1 MIEWQVFIT
10 CVVVLMLGLFATGLP
25 IFLAFLTLNL
35 AGLYTLTGNFK
46 GVLLVVNSMFDTSTS
61 MSLAAIPLFILLG
74 EILFRSSAVNVVF
87 NAVDAVVG
95 AVRARLYIVSV
106 VLSTVFG
113 ALSGSAMAVAAMM
126 GSSLLPEMLNRGYNR
141 RLSMG
146 TILGGS
152 SLAPII
158 PPSVMAVVLGI
169 LAGVSIS
176 NLLVAGIVPGLIL
189 GVVFFGYVV
198 LRVKLD
204 PSLAPPSTTDA
215 HLPAPVRL
223 GMVLKALPFV
233 LIIVA
238 IMGLII
244 AGVATPTEAA
254 AVGCVV
260 ALIICSLFATLNLGK
275 LAEALRSTARTTSMI
290 MIIMV
295 CSVSFSQILN
305 MSGVT
310 TSLVQSVVSL
320 DWSPVLMF
328 ALLMALGFVL
338 CMFVD
343 QIAVM
348 ILLVPLYK
356 PIIAGLGFDPLWFWA
371 IFLINVSVGN
381 ITPPFGYT
389 LFTLQGV
396 ARGVPI
402 QELYRAA
409 LPFIVL
415 YVLMIAVFALLPGLI
430 TFLPSL
436 M

>member
-1 MIEWQVFIT
+1 MIEWQVFIIAA
-10 CVVVLMLGLFATGLP
+10 VVLMLGLFGTGMP

-35 AGLYTLTGNFK
+35 AGLYVLTGSFK
-46 GVLLVVNSMFDTSTS
+46 GILLIINSMYDTGTS
-61 MSLAAIPLFILLG
+61 ISLAAIPLFILLG

-95 AVRARLYIVSV
+95 VVRARLYIVSV

-126 GSSLLPEMLNRGYNR
+126 GSSLLPEMKKRGYER

-176 NLLVAGIVPGLIL
+176 SLLVAGIVPGLIL
-189 GVVFFGYVV
+189 ALVFFIYVV
-198 LRVKLD
+198 ARVKMN
-204 PSLAPPSTTDA
+204 PSLAPPATGTTNLSA
-215 HLPAPVRL
+215 ATRL
-223 GMVLKALPFV
+223 GLVLKALPFMA
-233 LIIVA
+233 IIVA

-244 AGVATPTEAA
+244 FGVATPTESA
-254 AVGCVV
+254 AVGCIV
-260 ALIICSLFATLNLGK
+260 ALVVCSLFATLDLGK
-275 LAEALRSTARTTSMI
+275 VREALRATAWTTSMI

-310 TSLVQSVVSL
+310 TSLVQAVISL

-328 ALLMALGFVL
+328 ALLMGLGFVL
-338 CMFVD
+338 CMFID

-396 ARGVPI
+396 TRDVPI

-415 YVLMIAVFALLPGLI
+415 YVVMIAVFALVPGLI
-430 TFLPSL
+430 TYLPSL

>member
-1 MIEWQVFIT
+1 
-10 CVVVLMLGLFATGLP
+10 
-25 IFLAFLTLNL
+25 
-35 AGLYTLTGNFK
+35 
-46 GVLLVVNSMFDTSTS
+46 
-61 MSLAAIPLFILLG
+61 
-74 EILFRSSAVNVVF
+74 
-87 NAVDAVVG
+87 
-95 AVRARLYIVSV
+95 
-106 VLSTVFG
+106 
-113 ALSGSAMAVAAMM
+113 
-126 GSSLLPEMLNRGYNR
+126 
-141 RLSMG
+141 
-146 TILGGS
+146 
-152 SLAPII
+152 
-158 PPSVMAVVLGI
+158 
-169 LAGVSIS
+169 
-176 NLLVAGIVPGLIL
+176 
-189 GVVFFGYVV
+189 
-198 LRVKLD
+198 
-204 PSLAPPSTTDA
+204 
-215 HLPAPVRL
+215 
-223 GMVLKALPFV
+223 
-233 LIIVA
+233 
-238 IMGLII
+238 
-244 AGVATPTEAA
+244 
-254 AVGCVV
+254 
-260 ALIICSLFATLNLGK
+260 
-275 LAEALRSTARTTSMI
+275 MI

-310 TSLVQSVVSL
+310 TSLVQSVISL

-415 YVLMIAVFALLPGLI
+415 YVVMIAVFALLPGLI

>member
-1 MIEWQVFIT
+1 MIEWQIILTVA
-10 CVVVLMLGLFATGLP
+10 VVLMLGLFATGLP

-35 AGLYTLTGNFK
+35 AGLYTLTGSFK
-46 GVLLVVNSMFDTSTS
+46 GVLLVINSMFDTSAS

-95 AVRARLYIVSV
+95 AVRARLYIVSI

-126 GSSLLPEMLNRGYNR
+126 GSSLLPEMEKRGYER

-176 NLLVAGIVPGLIL
+176 SLLVAGIVPGLIL
-189 GVVFFGYVV
+189 AVVFFVYVV
-198 LRVKLD
+198 IRVKLK
-204 PSLAPPSTTDA
+204 PSLAP
-215 HLPAPVRL
+215 LPTVESSLTAAVRMRL
-223 GMVLKALPFV
+223 AMKALPFV
-233 LIIVA
+233 LIIIS
-238 IMGLII
+238 IMGLVIT
-244 AGVATPTEAA
+244 GVATPTEAA
-254 AVGCVV
+254 AIGCVV
-260 ALIICSLFATLNLGK
+260 ALLICSLFATLNVAK
-275 LAEALRSTARTTSMI
+275 LFEALRATAWTTSMI

-310 TSLVQSVVSL
+310 TSLVQAVISL
-320 DWSPVLMF
+320 EWSPVLMF
-328 ALLMALGFVL
+328 ALLMGLGFVL

-371 IFLINVSVGN
+371 IFLVNVSVGN

-402 QELYRAA
+402 QEIYRAA

-415 YVLMIAVFALLPGLI
+415 YMLMIAVFALVPGLI
-430 TFLPSL
+430 TYLPSL

>member
-1 MIEWQVFIT
+1 MIAWQIFIGAT
-10 CVVVLMLGLFATGLP
+10 VLLMLGLFATGMP

-35 AGLYTLTGNFK
+35 AGLYVLSGSFK
-46 GVLLVVNSMFDTSTS
+46 GVLLVVNSMYDTSTS

-74 EILFRSSAVNVVF
+74 EILFRSNAVNVVF
-87 NAVDAVVG
+87 NAVDAIVG

-126 GSSLLPEMLNRGYNR
+126 GSSLLPEMQKRGYER

-176 NLLVAGIVPGLIL
+176 SLLVAGIVPGLIL
-189 GVVFFGYVV
+189 ALVFFVYVV
-198 LRVKLD
+198 LRVKLQ
-204 PSLAPPSTTDA
+204 PSLAPP
-215 HLPAPVRL
+215 PVADTGLSASMRL
-223 GMVLKALPFV
+223 RLVLKALPFMS
-233 LIIVA
+233 IIVA

-244 AGVATPTEAA
+244 TGVATPTESA

-260 ALIICSLFATLNLGK
+260 ALIVCGLFATLDLPK
-275 LAEALRSTARTTSMI
+275 LREALRATAWTTSMI
-290 MIIMV
+290 MVIMV

-310 TSLVQSVVSL
+310 TSLVQAVISL

-328 ALLMALGFVL
+328 ALLMGLGFVL
-338 CMFVD
+338 CMFID

-396 ARGVPI
+396 ARGAPI

-415 YVLMIAVFALLPGLI
+415 YIVMMAVFALVPGLI
-430 TFLPSL
+430 TYLPSL